1 MAVALA
7 LINRKPFLSRAQKL
21 VQARVFAQGSTLA
34 VVIAS
39 LAFEGVEDVMNENA
53 GGVLDSVDRVRRE
66 RYPGQNR
73 WMGES
78 LLFPSSVCTIGR

>member
-7 LINRKPFLSRAQKL
+7 LINRKPFLIRAQKL

-39 LAFEGVEDVMNENA
+39 LAFEGAEDVVNENA
-53 GGVLDSVDRVRRE
+53 GEVLDTVDRVRRE
-66 RYPGQNR
+66 RYPGQNK
-73 WMGES
+73 WMGEPF
-78 LLFPSSVCTIGR
+78 LFPSSSCMIEC

>member
-39 LAFEGVEDVMNENA
+39 LSFEGAEDVVNENA
-53 GGVLDSVDRVRRE
+53 GEVLDSVDRVRRE
-66 RYPGQNR
+66 RYPDLNR

-78 LLFPSSVCTIGR
+78 FLFPSSVCTIGR